1 MALKI
6 TTQIGTDKGITSE
19 AYVRIADYQISK
31 YGSANFRIELFQ
43 SEEDASPAVG
53 AYPTPGIG
61 GGVARNQQIGESLY
75 VPLTKQVT
83 ETITVSRMVPVQV
96 EVEEEVAGPLD
107 SDGNPTTTT
116 VTRTRTEMQEQDVE
130 ESITKTVP
138 DLTSAEGIDVFE
150 FGYGHLKTKLE
161 GLFGADNVVDC

>member
-43 SEEDASPAVG
+43 SQEDATAPTS
-53 AYPTPGIG
+53 YPGMG

-75 VPLTKQVT
+75 VALTKQVE
-83 ETITVSRMVPVQV
+83 ETITVKRMVPVQV
-96 EVEEEVAGPLD
+96 EFEEEVAGPLD
-107 SDGNPTTTT
+107 SDGNPTTNT

-130 ESITKTVP
+130 ETITKTVP
-138 DLTSAEGIDVFE
+138 DLSSAEDVDVFE
-150 FGYGHLKTKLE
+150 FGYGHLKMKLE
-161 GLFGADNVVDC
+161 GLFGAANVVDC

>member
-43 SEEDASPAVG
+43 SQEDAAPAG
-53 AYPTPGIG
+53 GTFPGMG

-75 VPLTKQVT
+75 VPMTQQVE
-83 ETITVSRMVPVQV
+83 ETRTVQRMIPVQV
-96 EVEEEVAGPLD
+96 EFEEEVAGPLD
-107 SDGNPTTTT
+107 EEGNPTSTT

-130 ESITKTVP
+130 ETITKTVP
-138 DLTSAEGIDVFE
+138 DLSSAEGVDVFE

>member
-43 SEEDASPAVG
+43 SQEDVAPAG
-53 AYPTPGIG
+53 GTYPNMG

-75 VPLTKQVT
+75 VPMTKQVE
-83 ETITVSRMVPVQV
+83 ETITVKRMVPVQL
-96 EVEEEVAGPLD
+96 EFEEEVAGPLD
-107 SDGNPTTTT
+107 EEGNPTSTT

-130 ESITKTVP
+130 ETITKTVP
-138 DLTSAEGIDVFE
+138 DLSSAEGVDVFE

>member
-43 SEEDASPAVG
+43 SQEDAVPAGPYPGMG
-53 AYPTPGIG
+53 A
-61 GGVARNQQIGESLY
+61 GVARNQQIGESLY
-75 VPLTKQVT
+75 VALTKQVE
-83 ETITVSRMVPVQV
+83 ETITVKRMVPVQV
-96 EVEEEVAGPLD
+96 EFEEQVAGVPD
-107 SDGNPTTTT
+107 SEGNPTEPTT

-130 ESITKTVP
+130 ETITKTVP
-138 DLTSAEGIDVFE
+138 DLSSAEGVDVFE
-150 FGYGHLKTKLE
+150 FGYGHLKMKLE

>member
-43 SEEDASPAVG
+43 SQEDATPAG
-53 AYPTPGIG
+53 GTYPGMG

-75 VPLTKQVT
+75 VALTKQVE
-83 ETITVSRMVPVQV
+83 ETITVKRMVPVQV
-96 EVEEEVAGPLD
+96 EFEEEVAGAPD
-107 SDGNPTTTT
+107 ADGNPTTTT

-130 ESITKTVP
+130 ETITKTVP
-138 DLTSAEGIDVFE
+138 DLSSAEGVDVFE
-150 FGYGHLKTKLE
+150 FGYGHLKMKLE
-161 GLFGADNVVDC
+161 GLFGAANVVDC

>member
-43 SEEDASPAVG
+43 SQEDATPSG
-53 AYPTPGIG
+53 SYPGMG
-61 GGVARNQQIGESLY
+61 GGTARNQQIGESLY
-75 VPLTKQVT
+75 VALTKQVE
-83 ETITVSRMVPVQV
+83 ETITVKRMVPVQV
-96 EVEEEVAGPLD
+96 EFEHEVPGPVDEE
-107 SDGNPTTTT
+107 GNPTTTT
-116 VTRTRTEMQEQDVE
+116 VTSTRTELQEQDVE
-130 ESITKTVP
+130 ETITKTVP
-138 DLTSAEGIDVFE
+138 DLSSAEDVDVFE
-150 FGYGHLKTKLE
+150 FGYGHLKMKLE

>member
-43 SEEDASPAVG
+43 SQDDIALTSGVF
-53 AYPTPGIG
+53 PGMN
-61 GGVARNQQIGESLY
+61 GGVARNQQIGESLH
-75 VPLTKQVT
+75 VPMTTQV
-83 ETITVSRMVPVQV
+83 EETVSFNRMVPVQV
-96 EVEEEVAGPLD
+96 EFEEEVAGPLD
-107 SDGNPTTTT
+107 EDGNPTTTT
-116 VTRTRTEMQEQDVE
+116 VTRTRTEMQEQVVE
-130 ESITKTVP
+130 ETITRTVP
-138 DLTSAEGIDVFE
+138 DLSSAEGVDIFA
-150 FGYGHLKTKLE
+150 FGYGHLRTKLE

>member
-6 TTQIGTDKGITSE
+6 TAQIGTDKGITSE

-31 YGSANFRIELFQ
+31 YGSANFRIEVFQ
-43 SEEDASPAVG
+43 SQDDAAPAG
-53 AYPTPGIG
+53 GTYPGMG

-75 VPLTKQVT
+75 VSLTQQVE
-83 ETITVSRMVPVQV
+83 ETRTVQRMVPVQV
-96 EVEEEVAGPLD
+96 EFEEEVAGPLD
-107 SDGNPTTTT
+107 EEGNPTSTT

-130 ESITKTVP
+130 ETITKTVP
-138 DLTSAEGIDVFE
+138 DLSSAEGVDVFA